1 MASLQMLIDEKF
13 SDNAARAPAPE
24 KDKMFKLKADP
35 SVTVAQIAL
44 GLSSY
49 LKFCGT
55 TCLWTCLC
63 PPSSG
68 PLNYGWKTPP
78 HGPWISKK
86 IHLLFEMVG
95 IAPNT
100 KLLQQKV
107 QKAMRILYA
116 QKEMTL
122 PEGRRLD
129 DMLDKMDLA
138 LRVLLSMLRQ
148 LKVADAQQT
157 MFPSWATMLS
167 DKEMF
172 ALKCV
177 LAKIK
182 LQFEAYGKCD
192 DADEEEDGNGTDD
205 TPEPMPLALIEHIEQ
220 AKASGASASDPGGCT
235 GSIFYDVTQK
245 IMQRYD
251 DVGQKQ
257 KQAQSPRT
265 PVMAP
270 GSPLVPRSNYR
281 RRRSF
286 SSSSSRTATWKG
298 CSSFDSLSMTEEV
311 QKKALLQDDDLL
323 ADANSFKLADVSPKA
338 KAKAKPKRKTK
349 AKAKAKAKVDAGVGA
364 STTAKDVACCVIDRV
379 W

>member
-1 MASLQMLIDEKF
+1 
-13 SDNAARAPAPE
+13 
-24 KDKMFKLKADP
+24 
-35 SVTVAQIAL
+35 
-44 GLSSY
+44 
-49 LKFCGT
+49 
-55 TCLWTCLC
+55 
-63 PPSSG
+63 
-68 PLNYGWKTPP
+68 
-78 HGPWISKK
+78 
-86 IHLLFEMVG
+86 
-95 IAPNT
+95 
-100 KLLQQKV
+100 
-107 QKAMRILYA
+107 
-116 QKEMTL
+116 
-122 PEGRRLD
+122 
-129 DMLDKMDLA
+129 
-138 LRVLLSMLRQ
+138 
-148 LKVADAQQT
+148 
-157 MFPSWATMLS
+157 
-167 DKEMF
+167 
-172 ALKCV
+172 
-177 LAKIK
+177 
-182 LQFEAYGKCD
+182 
-192 DADEEEDGNGTDD
+192 
-205 TPEPMPLALIEHIEQ
+205 
-220 AKASGASASDPGGCT
+220 
-235 GSIFYDVTQK
+235 
-245 IMQRYD
+245 MQRYD

>member
-1 MASLQMLIDEKF
+1 MASLQMLIDDKF

-148 LKVADAQQT
+148 LKVAEAHQT
-157 MFPSWATMLS
+157 MFPSW
-167 DKEMF
+167 
-172 ALKCV
+172 V
-177 LAKIK
+177 
-182 LQFEAYGKCD
+182 
-192 DADEEEDGNGTDD
+192 
-205 TPEPMPLALIEHIEQ
+205 
-220 AKASGASASDPGGCT
+220 
-235 GSIFYDVTQK
+235 
-245 IMQRYD
+245 R
-251 DVGQKQ
+251 
-257 KQAQSPRT
+257 
-265 PVMAP
+265 
-270 GSPLVPRSNYR
+270 
-281 RRRSF
+281 
-286 SSSSSRTATWKG
+286 
-298 CSSFDSLSMTEEV
+298 
-311 QKKALLQDDDLL
+311 
-323 ADANSFKLADVSPKA
+323 
-338 KAKAKPKRKTK
+338 
-349 AKAKAKAKVDAGVGA
+349 
-364 STTAKDVACCVIDRV
+364 
-379 W
+379 